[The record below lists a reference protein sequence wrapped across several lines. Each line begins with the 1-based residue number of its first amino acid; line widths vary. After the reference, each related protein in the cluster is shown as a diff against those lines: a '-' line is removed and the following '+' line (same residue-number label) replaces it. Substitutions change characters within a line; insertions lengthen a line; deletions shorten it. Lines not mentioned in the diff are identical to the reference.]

1 MNPNDSSTR
10 RGNRGSFGFP
20 MALFGTFTCNLIF
33 CDLPSQP
40 FLKAQKA
47 AIENL
52 RTFPR
57 GEKMYFEPIEIK
69 FNRL

>member
-1 MNPNDSSTR
+1 
-10 RGNRGSFGFP
+10 

-33 CDLPSQP
+33 CDLPSPP

-52 RTFPR
+52 RTLSR